1 MALDT
6 SKLQNVVKAANGE
19 IQARC
24 PACAAAGLDTKGE
37 HLKIFVDGKFACAAN
52 QGDSAHRKEI
62 HKLAGVPMNAVA
74 RTGQVTVNPIKVP
87 EASVVMDLAK
97 FSRFARKSRESR

>member
-6 SKLQNVVKAANGE
+6 SKLQNVVKAANGD

-24 PACAAAGLDTKGE
+24 PACAAAGNDTQGN
-37 HLKIFVDGKFACAAN
+37 HLKIFADGKYACAAF
-52 QGDSAHRKEI
+52 QGDKGHRKEI

-74 RTGQVTVNPIKVP
+74 RTGQVTVKPLKVP

-97 FSRFARKSRESR
+97 FSRFARKPRESR